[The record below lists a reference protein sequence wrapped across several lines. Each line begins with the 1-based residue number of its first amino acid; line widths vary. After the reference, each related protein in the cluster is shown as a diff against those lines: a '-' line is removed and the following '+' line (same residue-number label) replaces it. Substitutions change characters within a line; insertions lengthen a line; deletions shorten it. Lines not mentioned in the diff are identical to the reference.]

1 MNQFMKKGILAIL
14 SLVVFSIACN
24 KDKFETTPT
33 LKIKSINGNL
43 IPPGQN
49 SGLIVNLEFTDKE
62 GDVNDTLYVRKIRI
76 NQKQV
81 PTIRD
86 SFRLKVPDFPQNKS
100 GEIKVTLDYT
110 NYLISAI
117 NPPTSGNP
125 PVAEPDTLMIKFA
138 LKDKGNHISDTVQ
151 TGPIV
156 VIR

>member
-1 MNQFMKKGILAIL
+1 MNEFMKNGLMVLL
-14 SLVVFSIACN
+14 SFVLLSVACN
-24 KDKFETTPT
+24 KDKFGTTPT

-49 SGLIVNLEFTDKE
+49 SALVVEFEFTDKE

-81 PTIRD
+81 ATIRD
-86 SFRLKVPDFPQNKS
+86 SFKLKVPDFPQNS
-100 GEIKVTLDYT
+100 QGEIKLTMDYQ

-138 LKDKGNHISDTVQ
+138 LKDKANHISDTVQ

>member
-1 MNQFMKKGILAIL
+1 MIEFMKKGVLALISFVL
-14 SLVVFSIACN
+14 LLTACN
-24 KDKFETTPT
+24 KGNFGTTPT

-49 SGLIVNLEFTDKE
+49 SALVVDLEFTDKE
-62 GDVNDTLYVRKIRI
+62 GDVSDTLYVKKIRI

-86 SFRLKVPDFPQNKS
+86 SFSLRVPNFPQNSK
-100 GEIKVTLDYT
+100 GEIKLTLDYN

-125 PVAEPDTLMIKFA
+125 PKPEPDTLMIRIA
-138 LKDKGNHISDTVQ
+138 LKDKANHISDTVE

>member
-1 MNQFMKKGILAIL
+1 MNEFMKKGLLI
-14 SLVVFSIACN
+14 VFSVVLTAVACN
-24 KDKFETTPT
+24 KDNFGTTPT

-49 SGLIVNLEFTDKE
+49 SALVVEFEFTDKE
-62 GDVNDTLYVRKIRI
+62 GDVSDTLYVKKIRI
-76 NQKQV
+76 NQKKV
-81 PTIRD
+81 ATIRD
-86 SFRLKVPDFPQNKS
+86 SFTLRVPDFPQNSK
-100 GEIKVTLDYT
+100 GDIKVTLDYN

-125 PVAEPDTLMIKFA
+125 PVADPDTLMIQFA
-138 LKDKGNHISDTVQ
+138 LKDRGNHISDTVQ

>member
-1 MNQFMKKGILAIL
+1 MIDYLKKGLLAL
-14 SLVVFSIACN
+14 FSITLLALACSKGN
-24 KDKFETTPT
+24 FGTTPT

-49 SGLIVNLEFTDKE
+49 SALVVQFEFTDKE
-62 GDVNDTLYVRKIRI
+62 GDVNDTLYVKKIRI

-81 PTIRD
+81 ATIRD
-86 SFRLKVPDFPQNKS
+86 SFALRVPDFPNNSK
-100 GEIKVTLDYT
+100 GEIKLTLDYN

-125 PVAEPDTLMIKFA
+125 PVPNPDTLMIRFA
-138 LKDKGNHISDTVQ
+138 LKDKANHISDTVE

>member
-1 MNQFMKKGILAIL
+1 MIEFMKKGSLALLSIMLL
-14 SLVVFSIACN
+14 SLACS
-24 KDKFETTPT
+24 KDKFGTTPT
-33 LKIKSINGNL
+33 LKVKSINGNL

-49 SGLIVNLEFTDKE
+49 SGLVVELEFTDKE
-62 GDVNDTLYVRKIRI
+62 GDVNDTLYVKKVRI

-86 SFRLKVPDFPQNKS
+86 SFQLKVPDFPQNSS
-100 GEIKVTLDYT
+100 GEIKVYLDYN

-125 PVAEPDTLMIKFA
+125 PVAEPDTLMILFA
-138 LKDKGNHISDTVQ
+138 LKDKANHISDTVQ
-151 TGPIV
+151 TGPII

>member
-1 MNQFMKKGILAIL
+1 MIEFMKKGSLALLSIVLL
-14 SLVVFSIACN
+14 SLACS
-24 KDKFETTPT
+24 KDKFGTTPT
-33 LKIKSINGNL
+33 LRVKSINGNL

-49 SGLIVNLEFTDKE
+49 SGLVVNLEFTDKE
-62 GDVNDTLYVRKIRI
+62 GDVNDTLYVRKIRL

-86 SFRLKVPDFPQNKS
+86 SFQLKVPDFPKNTQ
-100 GEIKVTLDYT
+100 GELKVYLDYN

-138 LKDKGNHISDTVQ
+138 LKDKANHISDTVQ
-151 TGPIV
+151 TGPII